1 MKTDRYGI
9 SGSTLK
15 IIAAI
20 SMVLDHVSRIVLTNG
35 IMTHASYNQIS
46 DEQWAILSE
55 TSDVLHVLG
64 RIAFPLF
71 CFLIVEGFLHTHDIK
86 RYLRNMLVF
95 AIIAEPIYDFVQ
107 TGQLFDLRQQNVMC
121 ELLLSLVF
129 LIVLE
134 KIQSLSKWKRYTA
147 ETALIVLTALT
158 AEYTKLD
165 GGVYG
170 ILLVAA
176 FYLFH
181 DSKAKMFFA
190 AVCAV
195 LLSSCHIIG
204 GGFEFVTANVLNVLN
219 PDVAA
224 AVVSLLLINL
234 YNGERG
240 LKLKYFFYIFYPAHL
255 ALLHGVSLIALN
267 RL

>member
-1 MKTDRYGI
+1 M
-9 SGSTLK
+9 SSC
-15 IIAAI
+15 
-20 SMVLDHVSRIVLTNG
+20 
-35 IMTHASYNQIS
+35 
-46 DEQWAILSE
+46 
-55 TSDVLHVLG
+55 
-64 RIAFPLF
+64 FPWF
-71 CFLIVEGFLHTHDIK
+71 FLII
-86 RYLRNMLVF
+86 
-95 AIIAEPIYDFVQ
+95 
-107 TGQLFDLRQQNVMC
+107 
-121 ELLLSLVF
+121 
-129 LIVLE
+129 LE
-134 KIQSLSKWKRYTA
+134 KIQSFSKWKRHIA
-147 ETALIVLTALT
+147 EIALIVLTALA

-204 GGFEFVTANVLNVLN
+204 GGFEFTTANIFN

-224 AVVSLLLINL
+224 AIISLLLINL
-234 YNGERG
+234 YNGKRG

-255 ALLHGVSLIALN
+255 ALLYGVSLIVLN
-267 RL
+267 CL

>member
-1 MKTDRYGI
+1 
-9 SGSTLK
+9 
-15 IIAAI
+15 
-20 SMVLDHVSRIVLTNG
+20 MVLDHVSRIVLTNG
-35 IMTHASYNQIS
+35 IMTHASYSQIS
-46 DEQWAILSE
+46 DEQWAILSQA
-55 TSDVLHVLG
+55 SDVLHVLG

-86 RYLRNMLVF
+86 KYLRNMLVF
-95 AIIAEPIYDFVQ
+95 AIITEPIYDFVQ

-121 ELLLSLVF
+121 ELLLSLVLF
-129 LIVLE
+129 DYSG
-134 KIQSLSKWKRYTA
+134 KDTKSLQNRKRYIA
-147 ETALIVLTALT
+147 ETALIVLTALA

-195 LLSSCHIIG
+195 LLSSCHIVG
-204 GGFEFVTANVLNVLN
+204 GGFEFATANVFN

-234 YNGERG
+234 YNGKRG

-255 ALLHGVSLIALN
+255 ALLYGVSLIVLN
-267 RL
+267 CL

>member
-1 MKTDRYGI
+1 
-9 SGSTLK
+9 
-15 IIAAI
+15 
-20 SMVLDHVSRIVLTNG
+20 MVLDHVSRIVLTNG

-55 TSDVLHVLG
+55 ASDVLHVLG

-71 CFLIVEGFLHTHDIK
+71 CFLIVEGFLHTH
-86 RYLRNMLVF
+86 
-95 AIIAEPIYDFVQ
+95 
-107 TGQLFDLRQQNVMC
+107 VMC

-129 LIVLE
+129 LIILE
-134 KIQSLSKWKRYTA
+134 KIQSLSKWKRHIA
-147 ETALIVLTALT
+147 EIALIVLTALA

-195 LLSSCHIIG
+195 LLSSCHIVG
-204 GGFEFVTANVLNVLN
+204 GGFEFATANIFN

-234 YNGERG
+234 YNGKRG

-255 ALLHGVSLIALN
+255 ALLYGVSLIVLN
-267 RL
+267 CL